1 MDDQDDCVLLI
12 ESDLRAATFIRAA
25 LADARDGPFA
35 VEWVANLDVG
45 LERLRQGGIKAILLN
60 LFLSD
65 SQGIETFDKLYLIE
79 NQVPILI
86 LSDLEHEDVAKLAIQ
101 HGAQDYL
108 LTGHIDGYS
117 LSRAIRNAIERNM
130 AEEALFI
137 EKERAQV
144 TLNSIG
150 DAVISTDIAG
160 NVTYLNGVAERM
172 TGWSQMDAK
181 GQPFTDVFRIVDG
194 VTREPLPNPM
204 DLAVL
209 ENKPVGLAIDSVLIR
224 RDGVEAFRRPYPRPG
239 WPRDRRGDRFP
250 RRQRGA
256 LDGAQN
262 VPFGATRLPH
272 RFAQPP
278 AVE

>member
-35 VEWVANLDVG
+35 VEWVANLDVC
-45 LERLRQGGIKAILLN
+45 LERLRQGVIKAILLN

-117 LSRAIRNAIERNM
+117 LSRAIRNVMERNM

-194 VTREPLPNPM
+194 VTREPCPIPWTWPFWRTNPS
-204 DLAVL
+204 AS
-209 ENKPVGLAIDSVLIR
+209 P
-224 RDGVEAFRRPYPRPG
+224 
-239 WPRDRRGDRFP
+239 
-250 RRQRGA
+250 
-256 LDGAQN
+256 
-262 VPFGATRLPH
+262 
-272 RFAQPP
+272 
-278 AVE
+278 